1 MSLICIDGLCLRDPD
16 LFPVTCTRSPPCDKM
31 FVDDASESNH
41 RRSGRCTTFVCNK
54 CGDTFKD
61 KNVKLDH
68 IKMCEMFQ
76 PVDETVLAEV
86 VIDNN
91 SDILAQTVTLDD
103 IDINNIDSETT
114 LTFAQL

>member
-1 MSLICIDGLCLRDPD
+1 
-16 LFPVTCTRSPPCDKM
+16 
-31 FVDDASESNH
+31 
-41 RRSGRCTTFVCNK
+41 
-54 CGDTFKD
+54 
-61 KNVKLDH
+61 
-68 IKMCEMFQ
+68 MCEMFQ